1 MSTPSSAAELGDWRE
16 IADGVHLLLAEP
28 ASVNLALVVGSDAAV
43 VVDAGSSPAQGR
55 ALRAAVATVTD
66 RPLAAVVATHWHFDH
81 AFGLAGFGGVQTV
94 AHESVRGRLASAEA
108 AEEAARLGFSA
119 AELAAPTRELALAA
133 AFDLGGGR
141 RVEVAHLGRGH
152 TDGDLLVV
160 VPDADLVF
168 AGDLIE
174 SAGPPSY
181 GPDSFPHEWAATLDG
196 LIGLMT
202 STTRAVPGHG
212 EPVDREFV
220 FGQRGRIA
228 AVSGEITRLAGLGV
242 SIEDAESRGDWALP
256 FSSVRPGL
264 AAGYAQARSP
274 VRSSPAPPFRS
285 PEPLPNA
292 RSCQVLS
299 RL

>member
-1 MSTPSSAAELGDWRE
+1 MALGQTECQSIAVSTPSSAAELGDWRE
-16 IADGVHLLLAEP
+16 IADGVHRLVAEP
-28 ASVNLALVVGSDAAV
+28 ASVNLSLVVGSDAAV

-55 ALRAAVATVTD
+55 ALRAAVASLTD

-81 AFGLAGFGGVQTV
+81 AFGLAGFDGVQTV
-94 AHESVRGRLASAEA
+94 AHESVRTRLASAEA
-108 AEEAARLGFSA
+108 AEEAIRLGFSA
-119 AELAAPTRELALAA
+119 AELVAPTRELALAA

-181 GPDSFPHEWAATLDG
+181 GPDSFAHEWAATLDG

-242 SIEDAESRGDWALP
+242 SVEEAESRGDWALP
-256 FSSVRPGL
+256 FPSVRPGL
-264 AAGYAQARSP
+264 AAGYSQAR
-274 VRSSPAPPFRS
+274 
-285 PEPLPNA
+285 A
-292 RSCQVLS
+292 RSGPHRPTLP
-299 RL
+299 LA

>member
-1 MSTPSSAAELGDWRE
+1 MSTPSSAARLGDWRE
-16 IADGVHLLLAEP
+16 IAEGVHLLVADP
-28 ASVNLALVVGSDAAV
+28 ASVNLALVVGSDAALL
-43 VVDAGSSPAQGR
+43 VDAGSSPAQGR
-55 ALRAAVATVTD
+55 ALRIAARVVTD

-81 AFGLAGFGGVQTV
+81 AFGLGGFDGVPTV
-94 AHESVRGRLASAEA
+94 AHESVRARLASADA

-119 AELAAPTRELALAA
+119 AELVPPTRELALAA

-152 TDGDLLVV
+152 TEGDLLVV
-160 VPDADLVF
+160 VPDADLVL

-174 SAGPPSY
+174 SAAPPSY
-181 GPDSFPHEWAATLDG
+181 GPDSWPHEWAATLDG

-202 STTRAVPGHG
+202 SKTRAVPGHG

-242 SIEDAESRGDWALP
+242 SLAEAESRGDWALP
-256 FSSVRPGL
+256 FSHVRPGL
-264 AAGYAQARSP
+264 AAGYAQARS
-274 VRSSPAPPFRS
+274 SSPRQR
-285 PEPLPNA
+285 PLPLA
-292 RSCQVLS
+292 
-299 RL
+299 

>member
-1 MSTPSSAAELGDWRE
+1 MTTPPSAAELGDWRE
-16 IADGVHLLLAEP
+16 IADGVHLLVAEP
-28 ASVNLALVVGSDAAV
+28 ASVNLSLVVGSDKAV

-55 ALRAAVATVTD
+55 ALRAAVGAVTD
-66 RPLAAVVATHWHFDH
+66 RELRAVVATHWHFDH
-81 AFGLAGFGGVQTV
+81 AFGLAGFDGVQTV
-94 AHESVRGRLASAEA
+94 AHESVRSRLASEDA
-108 AEEAARLGFSA
+108 AEGAARLGFSA
-119 AELAAPTRELALAA
+119 AELALPTRELALAA

-242 SIEDAESRGDWALP
+242 PVEEAESRGDWALP

-264 AAGYAQARSP
+264 AAGYSQARRAFP
-274 VRSSPAPPFRS
+274 RQR
-285 PEPLPNA
+285 PLPLA
-292 RSCQVLS
+292 
-299 RL
+299 